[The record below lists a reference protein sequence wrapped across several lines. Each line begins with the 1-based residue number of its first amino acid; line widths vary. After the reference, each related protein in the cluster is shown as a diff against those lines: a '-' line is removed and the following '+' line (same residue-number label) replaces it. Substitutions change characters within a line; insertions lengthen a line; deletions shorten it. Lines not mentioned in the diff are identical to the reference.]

1 MKGLIN
7 CIINNMKY
15 NNNYI
20 KNKLINAPKK
30 PGCYLWKDKN
40 GVVIYVGKA
49 KNLSNRTKQYFN
61 NRVDIKTSKLVKEIC
76 DVDFVV
82 VNNENESLLLENNL
96 IAKYKPKYNILLRES
111 NSFPYIVVTKEEHPR
126 ILYSH
131 DNKKKI
137 KGTYYGPFATPT
149 MKKYELYNF
158 INRMFPLRKCKTLP
172 KTKCIYYDI
181 GLCLGPC
188 INKITKED
196 YEPHLKKINDFFSGK
211 YKDID
216 KSLEEKE
223 KYFASKLMFEESQ
236 KYLDLRKN
244 LKAFSE
250 KQDIVFSKNNNE
262 DIIGFSIKENII
274 SLVIFKYV
282 NGNLL
287 SKYDITTVFYEEVEE
302 IVETL
307 VFDYYKNIVIE
318 KPKNVYISIS
328 NMSLKKLSDS
338 LNINFI
344 NPIQGSKKE
353 MLLTAVENAQLLIKN
368 KFLKVVSDY
377 EREWNSLSELED
389 LIGID
394 DSYLIEVFDNSNFFN
409 DDKVS
414 AMIVYENGAKNKKL
428 YRKYIIKNKEAS
440 SDYEYMKEVIYRRYS
455 SVLQKKESLPN
466 LIIVDGGHI
475 QVKAVLESL
484 SKLNLDKVVPVIG
497 LAKNDKH
504 KTDKIVKWDFT
515 EIPLDKKSNLYFFL
529 LNMQDEVHRFAI
541 SFHRDRRSKSLFTN
555 SLYSVKKL
563 GKKRIDKLIS
573 KYQTLDNILNADIEE
588 LSQIVPRDLAIEIKK
603 LKDK

>member
-15 NNNYI
+15 NNDYI

-414 AMIVYENGAKNKKL
+414 AMIVYENGAKNKKM

-475 QVKAVLESL
+475 QVKAALESL

>member
-15 NNNYI
+15 NNDYI

>member
-15 NNNYI
+15 NNDYI

-158 INRMFPLRKCKTLP
+158 INRMFPLRKCKILP

-475 QVKAVLESL
+475 QVKAALESL